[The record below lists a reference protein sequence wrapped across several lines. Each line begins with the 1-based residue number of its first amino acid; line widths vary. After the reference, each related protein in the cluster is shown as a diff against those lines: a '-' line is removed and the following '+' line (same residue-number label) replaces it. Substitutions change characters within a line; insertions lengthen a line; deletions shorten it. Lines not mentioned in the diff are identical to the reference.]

1 MQENAKRYKWE
12 AESMNYAAPEGVRAT
27 VLLPVYARR
36 ISSMQ
41 RNLAF
46 VELPGIAA
54 LLGGSG

>member
-1 MQENAKRYKWE
+1 MQENVKRYTWE
-12 AESMNYAAPEGVRAT
+12 AERMKYAAPEGVRAT
-27 VLLPVYARR
+27 MLLPVYARR

-54 LLGGSG
+54 RLGGSG